1 MVIDTLSTIPER
13 KRCLWEL
20 IKKLKSLTTLS
31 PPSLNCMEEQPDLD
45 KQKKRHLEKQEYE
58 QAYEQAYKE
67 AYAEG
72 VEIGSRKVKIKA
84 AIYLLTKDYSIED
97 ISEMTK
103 LDVDT
108 VKELAVK
115 K

>member
-1 MVIDTLSTIPER
+1 MGIDKKTKVINDAVAAISQLYGGTAGLG
-13 KRCLWEL
+13 KA
-20 IKKLKSLTTLS
+20 K
-31 PPSLNCMEEQPDLD
+31 EEAL
-45 KQKKRHLEKQEYE
+45 REKYE

>member
-1 MVIDTLSTIPER
+1 MGIDKKTKVINDAVAAISQLYGGTAGLGQV
-13 KRCLWEL
+13 K
-20 IKKLKSLTTLS
+20 
-31 PPSLNCMEEQPDLD
+31 EEAL
-45 KQKKRHLEKQEYE
+45 REKYE

-84 AIYLLTKDYSIED
+84 ATYLLTKDYSIED

>member
-1 MVIDTLSTIPER
+1 MGIDKKTKVINDAVAAISQLYGGTAGLGQA
-13 KRCLWEL
+13 K
-20 IKKLKSLTTLS
+20 
-31 PPSLNCMEEQPDLD
+31 EEAL
-45 KQKKRHLEKQEYE
+45 REKYE
-58 QAYEQAYKE
+58 QAYEHAYDQAYKE

-84 AIYLLTKDYSIED
+84 ATYLLTKDYSIED

>member
-1 MVIDTLSTIPER
+1 MGIDKKTKVINDAVAAISQLYGGTAGLGQAQ
-13 KRCLWEL
+13 
-20 IKKLKSLTTLS
+20 
-31 PPSLNCMEEQPDLD
+31 EEAL
-45 KQKKRHLEKQEYE
+45 REK
-58 QAYEQAYKE
+58 YEQAYKE

-84 AIYLLTKDYSIED
+84 ATYLLTKDYSIED

>member
-1 MVIDTLSTIPER
+1 MGIDKKTKVINDAVAAISQLYGGTAGLGQA
-13 KRCLWEL
+13 K
-20 IKKLKSLTTLS
+20 
-31 PPSLNCMEEQPDLD
+31 EEAL
-45 KQKKRHLEKQEYE
+45 REKYE

-72 VEIGSRKVKIKA
+72 VEIGSRKVKIKVA
-84 AIYLLTKDYSIED
+84 TYLLTKDYSIED

-108 VKELAVK
+108 VKELTVK

>member
-1 MVIDTLSTIPER
+1 MGIDKKTKVINDAVAAISQLYGGTAGLGQA
-13 KRCLWEL
+13 K
-20 IKKLKSLTTLS
+20 
-31 PPSLNCMEEQPDLD
+31 EEALREKYEQAY
-45 KQKKRHLEKQEYE
+45 KQEYE

-97 ISEMTK
+97 ISEMTR

>member
-1 MVIDTLSTIPER
+1 MGIDKKTKVINDAVAAISQLYGGTAGLG
-13 KRCLWEL
+13 KA
-20 IKKLKSLTTLS
+20 K
-31 PPSLNCMEEQPDLD
+31 EEAL
-45 KQKKRHLEKQEYE
+45 REKYE

-84 AIYLLTKDYSIED
+84 ATYLLTKDYSIED

>member
-1 MVIDTLSTIPER
+1 MGIDKKTKVINDAVAAISQLYGGTAGLGQA
-13 KRCLWEL
+13 K
-20 IKKLKSLTTLS
+20 
-31 PPSLNCMEEQPDLD
+31 EEALREKYEQAY
-45 KQKKRHLEKQEYE
+45 KQEYE

-67 AYAEG
+67 AYVEG

-84 AIYLLTKDYSIED
+84 ATYLLTKDYSIED

>member
-1 MVIDTLSTIPER
+1 MGIDKKTKVINDAVAAISQLYGGTAGLG
-13 KRCLWEL
+13 KA
-20 IKKLKSLTTLS
+20 K
-31 PPSLNCMEEQPDLD
+31 EEALREKYEQAY
-45 KQKKRHLEKQEYE
+45 KQEYE

-84 AIYLLTKDYSIED
+84 ATYLLTKDYSIED

>member
-1 MVIDTLSTIPER
+1 MGIDKKTKVINDAVAAISQLYGGTAGLGQA
-13 KRCLWEL
+13 K
-20 IKKLKSLTTLS
+20 
-31 PPSLNCMEEQPDLD
+31 EEALREKYEQAY
-45 KQKKRHLEKQEYE
+45 KQEYE

>member
-1 MVIDTLSTIPER
+1 MGIDKKTKVINDAVAAISQLYGGTAGLGQA
-13 KRCLWEL
+13 K
-20 IKKLKSLTTLS
+20 
-31 PPSLNCMEEQPDLD
+31 EEALREKYEQAY
-45 KQKKRHLEKQEYE
+45 KQEYE
-58 QAYEQAYKE
+58 QAYEQACKE

>member
-1 MVIDTLSTIPER
+1 MGIDKKTKVINDAVAAISQLYGGTAGLGQA
-13 KRCLWEL
+13 K
-20 IKKLKSLTTLS
+20 
-31 PPSLNCMEEQPDLD
+31 EEALREKYEQAY
-45 KQKKRHLEKQEYE
+45 KQEYE

-84 AIYLLTKDYSIED
+84 ATYLLTKDYSIED
-97 ISEMTK
+97 ISEMTE
-103 LDVDT
+103 LDDDT

>member
-1 MVIDTLSTIPER
+1 MSMGIDKKTKVINDAVAAISQLYGGTAGLG
-13 KRCLWEL
+13 KA
-20 IKKLKSLTTLS
+20 K
-31 PPSLNCMEEQPDLD
+31 EEAL
-45 KQKKRHLEKQEYE
+45 REKYE

-84 AIYLLTKDYSIED
+84 ATYLLTKDYSIED

>member
-1 MVIDTLSTIPER
+1 MGIDKKTKVINDAVAAISQLYGGTAGLGQA
-13 KRCLWEL
+13 K
-20 IKKLKSLTTLS
+20 
-31 PPSLNCMEEQPDLD
+31 EEAL
-45 KQKKRHLEKQEYE
+45 REKYE

-72 VEIGSRKVKIKA
+72 VEIGSRKVKIKVA
-84 AIYLLTKDYSIED
+84 TYLLTKDYSIED

>member
-1 MVIDTLSTIPER
+1 MGIDKKTKVINDAVAAISQLYGGTAGLGQA
-13 KRCLWEL
+13 K
-20 IKKLKSLTTLS
+20 
-31 PPSLNCMEEQPDLD
+31 EEALREKYEQAY
-45 KQKKRHLEKQEYE
+45 KQEYE

-84 AIYLLTKDYSIED
+84 ATYLLTKDYSIED
-97 ISEMTK
+97 ISEMTR

>member
-1 MVIDTLSTIPER
+1 MSMGIDKKTKVINDAVAAISQLYGGTAGLGQA
-13 KRCLWEL
+13 K
-20 IKKLKSLTTLS
+20 
-31 PPSLNCMEEQPDLD
+31 EEAL
-45 KQKKRHLEKQEYE
+45 REKYE

-84 AIYLLTKDYSIED
+84 ATYLLTKDYSIED

>member
-1 MVIDTLSTIPER
+1 MGIDKKTKVINDAVAAISQLYGGTAGLG
-13 KRCLWEL
+13 KA
-20 IKKLKSLTTLS
+20 K
-31 PPSLNCMEEQPDLD
+31 EEAL
-45 KQKKRHLEKQEYE
+45 REKYE

-84 AIYLLTKDYSIED
+84 ATYLLTKDYSIED

-103 LDVDT
+103 LD
-108 VKELAVK
+108 LSLIHI
-115 K
+115 

>member
-1 MVIDTLSTIPER
+1 MGIDKKTKVINDAVAAISQLYGGTAGLGQA
-13 KRCLWEL
+13 K
-20 IKKLKSLTTLS
+20 
-31 PPSLNCMEEQPDLD
+31 EEAL
-45 KQKKRHLEKQEYE
+45 REKYE
-58 QAYEQAYKE
+58 QAYEQVYEQAYKE

-84 AIYLLTKDYSIED
+84 ATYLLTKDYSIED

>member
-1 MVIDTLSTIPER
+1 MVINDAVAAISQLYGGTAGLG
-13 KRCLWEL
+13 KA
-20 IKKLKSLTTLS
+20 K
-31 PPSLNCMEEQPDLD
+31 EEAL
-45 KQKKRHLEKQEYE
+45 REKYE

-84 AIYLLTKDYSIED
+84 ATYLLTKDYSIED

>member
-1 MVIDTLSTIPER
+1 MGIDKKTKVINDAVAAISQLYGGTAGLGQA
-13 KRCLWEL
+13 K
-20 IKKLKSLTTLS
+20 
-31 PPSLNCMEEQPDLD
+31 EEAL
-45 KQKKRHLEKQEYE
+45 REKYE

-84 AIYLLTKDYSIED
+84 ATYLLTKDYSIED

>member
-1 MVIDTLSTIPER
+1 MGIDKKTKVINDAVAAISQLYGGTAGLGQA
-13 KRCLWEL
+13 K
-20 IKKLKSLTTLS
+20 
-31 PPSLNCMEEQPDLD
+31 EEAL
-45 KQKKRHLEKQEYE
+45 REKYE
-58 QAYEQAYKE
+58 QAYKEAYEQAYKE

-84 AIYLLTKDYSIED
+84 ATYLLTKDYSIED

>member
-1 MVIDTLSTIPER
+1 MGIDKKTKVINDAVAAISQLYGGTAGLG
-13 KRCLWEL
+13 KA
-20 IKKLKSLTTLS
+20 K
-31 PPSLNCMEEQPDLD
+31 EEAL
-45 KQKKRHLEKQEYE
+45 REKYE

-84 AIYLLTKDYSIED
+84 TTYLLTKDYSIED

>member
-1 MVIDTLSTIPER
+1 MGIDKKTKVINDAVAAISQLYGGTAGLGQA
-13 KRCLWEL
+13 K
-20 IKKLKSLTTLS
+20 
-31 PPSLNCMEEQPDLD
+31 EEAL
-45 KQKKRHLEKQEYE
+45 REKYEQAQE

-84 AIYLLTKDYSIED
+84 ATYLLTKDYSIED

-108 VKELAVK
+108 VKEIAVK
-115 K
+115 Q

>member
-1 MVIDTLSTIPER
+1 MGIDKKTKVINDAVAAISQLYGGTAGLGQA
-13 KRCLWEL
+13 K
-20 IKKLKSLTTLS
+20 
-31 PPSLNCMEEQPDLD
+31 EEALREKYEQAY
-45 KQKKRHLEKQEYE
+45 KQEYEQAYKQEYE

-84 AIYLLTKDYSIED
+84 ATYLLTKDYSIED
-97 ISEMTK
+97 ISEMTE

>member
-1 MVIDTLSTIPER
+1 MSMGIDKKTKVINDAVAAISQLYGGTAGLGQA
-13 KRCLWEL
+13 K
-20 IKKLKSLTTLS
+20 
-31 PPSLNCMEEQPDLD
+31 EEALREKYEQAY
-45 KQKKRHLEKQEYE
+45 KQEYE

>member
-1 MVIDTLSTIPER
+1 MGIDKKTKVINDAVAAISQLYGGTAGLGQA
-13 KRCLWEL
+13 K
-20 IKKLKSLTTLS
+20 
-31 PPSLNCMEEQPDLD
+31 EEALREKYEQAY
-45 KQKKRHLEKQEYE
+45 KQEYE

-84 AIYLLTKDYSIED
+84 ATYLLTKDYSIED